1 MNYDTLDVKIWS
13 QNKKCWRWNKK
24 LEIWLVNK
32 DHDATSICEG
42 RLKSNIVNNIV
53 CVTFKIQSKF
63 SENLLYRVVH
73 PKMNI
78 LPPLF
83 KT

>member
-1 MNYDTLDVKIWS
+1 M
-13 QNKKCWRWNKK
+13 
-24 LEIWLVNK
+24 NK
-32 DHDATSICEG
+32 DHDATSFCEG
-42 RLKSNIVNNIV
+42 RLKANIVNNIV